1 MTTEANK
8 ALVREFFAIIDRG
21 DITALDGVLAPDF
34 RLHLAGMPGPLDRAA
49 ATGMLAG
56 LLAGMPGVRHQ
67 LHDLVA
73 EGERV
78 AVRLE
83 AVGTHGGDFLG
94 VPASGRPLRVAAIN
108 LFRVQDGRLTD
119 QWLQLDALGALQ
131 QIGAMPAAQP

>member
-1 MTTEANK
+1 MTAEANK

-21 DITALDGVLAPDF
+21 DVTALDGVLAPDF

-73 EGERV
+73 EDERERCGWWRS
-78 AVRLE
+78 AP
-83 AVGTHGGDFLG
+83 T
-94 VPASGRPLRVAAIN
+94 AA
-108 LFRVQDGRLTD
+108 TS
-119 QWLQLDALGALQ
+119 WACP
-131 QIGAMPAAQP
+131 PAAGC